1 MDEFDI
7 DIDEPVE
14 DAPPR
19 EAPPGSLVS
28 PGSTVG
34 GRFHVK
40 GLIGRGLLGEV
51 YRAIDAK
58 NERTVALRLLPH
70 GLFDAARLDR
80 LRQEIQRAAAL
91 KQKNIAAPFGM
102 GEEGE
107 FTFVTSEYVDGQ
119 SLKALMA
126 HKGTSGK
133 AFSLKGAYN
142 VVAHTCNALA
152 EAHKT
157 VVHGV
162 LSPGNVLVNRAGR
175 VKLTDFGFVR
185 VVADLPAFRERLT
198 AGKLY
203 FVAPELAATPQG
215 ADRRADIYSVG
226 ALLYEL
232 LAGREPGPG
241 APPVSKVRPDI
252 PREIDQVIERC
263 MRQRPEDRFQDAGE
277 LKAALLQAVEA
288 RPAAQAPA
296 AAAGASPPAA
306 AAKRAP
312 FGAGLTPGTQPG
324 LGSQPGKP
332 IPLGTIPGIGP
343 SGGLP
348 GPAPARPA
356 APPLG
361 TQPGV
366 GLAAPAAKP
375 EGLPEPAPP
384 AELVDENDERWLVQ
398 KDRLDFGP
406 YSLIEVRRR
415 IENAE
420 FLGDHFIVDQQT
432 GMRRRIRDLPAL
444 RDFVR
449 EGEVRREQIRREAAD
464 TVHKKQERRRLGML
478 ALIVVGVLALGGGA
492 VTYVVV
498 YRQTPVN
505 TTQIVIQDKGAGL
518 DRDMQNLIA
527 GIQISS
533 SIEEG
538 KKKRRGGGRRV
549 GGRTGGAEGPD
560 VINLGDVSKD
570 GGDEQASP
578 EDINNTMRSNFRSLA
593 ACMLDARRRDPGLR
607 KVDIAFN
614 VHGDGQARNIRVN
627 GSSGD
632 ALTSCIAG
640 RMSGFRFPRYTG
652 PPTRARWDMRMN

>member
-1 MDEFDI
+1 MDIDI

-40 GLIGRGLLGEV
+40 GFIGRGLLGEV

-70 GLFDAARLDR
+70 GLFDAPRLER
-80 LRQEIQRAAAL
+80 LRQEIQRAATL

-119 SLKALMA
+119 SLRSLMA

-142 VVAHTCNALA
+142 VVAHTCNALV

-185 VVADLPAFRERLT
+185 VVADLPAFRERL
-198 AGKLY
+198 AGGRLY
-203 FVAPELAATPQG
+203 FVAPELAATPQA
-215 ADRRADIYSVG
+215 ADRRADVFSVG

-232 LAGREPGPG
+232 LTGREPAVGGPL
-241 APPVSKVRPDI
+241 VSKLRPDL
-252 PREIDQVIERC
+252 PKEIDKVVERC
-263 MRQRPEDRFQDAGE
+263 MRQRPEDRFPDATE
-277 LKAALLQAVEA
+277 LKAALLAAVEA
-288 RPAAQAPA
+288 KPAPAQAAAPA
-296 AAAGASPPAA
+296 AAAP
-306 AAKRAP
+306 AKRVP
-312 FGAGLTPGTQPG
+312 FGGGLAAGTQPG
-324 LGSQPGKP
+324 VGSQPGKAP
-332 IPLGTIPGIGP
+332 IPLGTIPGVGP
-343 SGGLP
+343 A
-348 GPAPARPA
+348 GPAPAGPA
-356 APPLG
+356 PLS
-361 TQPGV
+361 TQPGIA
-366 GLAAPAAKP
+366 LAAAKAA
-375 EGLPEPAPP
+375 GLPEPAPP

-464 TVHKKQERRRLGML
+464 TVHKNQERRRFGML
-478 ALIVVGVLALGGGA
+478 ALIVVGVLALGGGG

-505 TTQIVIQDKGAGL
+505 TTEIKIVDKGEGL
-518 DRDMQNLIA
+518 DRDMQTLLA

-538 KKKRRGGGRRV
+538 KKKRRGGGRR
-549 GGRTGGAEGPD
+549 GGRGAGGGGAEGPD

-593 ACMLDARRRDPGLR
+593 ACMLDARRRDAGLR
-607 KVDIAFN
+607 KVDIAFD
-614 VHGDGQARNIRVN
+614 VHGDGSARNIRVN

-632 ALTSCIAG
+632 ALTGCISG
-640 RMSGFRFPRYTG
+640 RMAGFRFPRYTG
-652 PPTRARWDMRMN
+652 PKTRARWDMRMN

>member
-1 MDEFDI
+1 MEDIDI

-28 PGSTVG
+28 PGTTLG

-40 GLIGRGLLGEV
+40 SFIGRGLLGEV

-70 GLFDAARLDR
+70 GLFDAPRMER
-80 LRQEIQRAAAL
+80 LRQEIQRAATL
-91 KQKNIAAPFGM
+91 KQKNIAAPYGM
-102 GEEGE
+102 GDEAE

-119 SLKALMA
+119 SLRSLMA

-133 AFSLKGAYN
+133 AFSLKGGYN
-142 VVAHTCNALA
+142 VVAHTCNALV

-157 VVHGV
+157 CVHGV
-162 LSPGNVLVNRAGR
+162 LSPGNVIVNRAGR

-185 VVADLPAFRERLT
+185 VVADLPQFRERLA
-198 AGKLY
+198 AGRLY
-203 FVAPELAATPQG
+203 FVAPELAATPQA
-215 ADRRADIYSVG
+215 ADKRADIYSVG

-232 LAGREPGPG
+232 LAGREPAAGC
-241 APPVSKVRPDI
+241 PPVSKLRPDI
-252 PREIDQVIERC
+252 PKEFDKVVERC
-263 MRQRPEDRFQDAGE
+263 MRQRPEDRFQDATE
-277 LKAALLQAVEA
+277 LKAALLAAVEA
-288 RPAAQAPA
+288 KPAPAPA
-296 AAAGASPPAA
+296 AAAP
-306 AAKRAP
+306 AKRAP
-312 FGAGLTPGTQPG
+312 FGGGLAT
-324 LGSQPGKP
+324 GSQPGIGSQPGQP
-332 IPLGTIPGIGP
+332 IPLGTIPGV
-343 SGGLP
+343 
-348 GPAPARPA
+348 GPAGPPPTPARPA
-356 APPLG
+356 PLA
-361 TQPGV
+361 TQPGMPQ
-366 GLAAPAAKP
+366 ASTAAKAA
-375 EGLPEPAPP
+375 GLPEPAPS
-384 AELVDENDERWLVQ
+384 ADMVDEKDERWLVQ

-432 GMRRRIRDLPAL
+432 GMRRRIRDLPIL

-478 ALIVVGVLALGGGA
+478 ALIVVGVLALGGGG
-492 VTYVVV
+492 VTYVMV

-505 TTQIVIQDKGAGL
+505 TTQITIADKGEGM
-518 DRDMQNLIA
+518 DRDMKDLLA

-538 KKKRRGGGRRV
+538 KKKRRGGGRR
-549 GGRTGGAEGPD
+549 GGRGGGGGAEGPD

-593 ACMLDARRRDPGLR
+593 ACMLEARRRDPGLR
-607 KVDIAFN
+607 KVDIAFD
-614 VHGDGQARNIRVN
+614 VHGDGQARNVRVN

-632 ALTSCIAG
+632 ALTSCVSG

-652 PPTRARWDMRMN
+652 PKTRARWDMRMN

>member
-1 MDEFDI
+1 MEDIDI

-28 PGSTVG
+28 PGATVG

-40 GLIGRGLLGEV
+40 SFIGRGLLGEV
-51 YRAIDAK
+51 YRAIDGK

-70 GLFDAARLDR
+70 GLFDATRIER
-80 LRQEIQRAAAL
+80 LRQEIQHAAAL
-91 KQKNIAAPFGM
+91 KQKNIAAPYGM

-107 FTFVTSEYVDGQ
+107 FTFVTAEYVDGQ
-119 SLKALMA
+119 SLRSLMA
-126 HKGTSGK
+126 HKGTTGK

-142 VVAHTCNALA
+142 VVAHTCNALV
-152 EAHKT
+152 EAHQT

-162 LSPGNVLVNRAGR
+162 LSPGNVIVNRAGR

-185 VVADLPAFRERLT
+185 VVADLPAFRERL
-198 AGKLY
+198 AGGKLY

-215 ADRRADIYSVG
+215 ADRRADIFSVG

-232 LAGREPGPG
+232 LTGREPSAGC
-241 APPVSKVRPDI
+241 PPVSKLRPDV
-252 PREIDQVIERC
+252 PREFDKVVERC
-263 MRQRPEDRFQDAGE
+263 MRQRPEDRYQDATE
-277 LKAALLQAVEA
+277 LKAALLHAVEA
-288 RPAAQAPA
+288 KPAPTQAAAASPA
-296 AAAGASPPAA
+296 AAAP
-306 AAKRAP
+306 AKRVP
-312 FGAGLTPGTQPG
+312 FGGGLAAGTHPGV
-324 LGSQPGKP
+324 GSQPGRAP
-332 IPLGTIPGIGP
+332 VPLGTIPGVGP
-343 SGGLP
+343 A

-356 APPLG
+356 PPIS

-366 GLAAPAAKP
+366 AQAAAKAA
-375 EGLPEPAPP
+375 GLPEPAPP
-384 AELVDENDERWLVQ
+384 ADLVDENDERWLVQ

-464 TVHKKQERRRLGML
+464 TVHKKQERRRFGML
-478 ALIVVGVLALGGGA
+478 ALIVVGVLALGGGTVA
-492 VTYVVV
+492 YVVV
-498 YRQTPVN
+498 YRQAPVN
-505 TTQIVIQDKGAGL
+505 TTQITIADKGEGL
-518 DRDMQNLIA
+518 DRDMKEMLA
-527 GIQISS
+527 AIQISS

-538 KKKRRGGGRRV
+538 KKRRRGGGRRV
-549 GGRTGGAEGPD
+549 GGRAGGAEGPD

-578 EDINNTMRSNFRSLA
+578 EDINNVMRSNFRSLA
-593 ACMLDARRRDPGLR
+593 ACMLEARRRDPGLR
-607 KVDIAFN
+607 KVDINFD
-614 VHGDGQARNIRVN
+614 VHGDGSARNIRVN

-632 ALTSCIAG
+632 ALTGCIAG
-640 RMSGFRFPRYTG
+640 RMAGFRFPRYTG
-652 PPTRARWDMRMN
+652 PKTRARWDMRMN

>member
-1 MDEFDI
+1 MEDIDI

-28 PGSTVG
+28 PGSTIG
-34 GRFHVK
+34 GRFHIK
-40 GLIGRGLLGEV
+40 SFIGRGLLGEV

-70 GLFDAARLDR
+70 GLFDAARLDK
-80 LRQEIQRAAAL
+80 LRQEIQKAAAL

-107 FTFVTSEYVDGQ
+107 FTFVTAEYVDGQ
-119 SLKALMA
+119 SLRALMA
-126 HKGTSGK
+126 HKGTTGK

-142 VVAHTCNALA
+142 VVAHTCNALV
-152 EAHKT
+152 EAHKSC
-157 VVHGV
+157 VHGV

-175 VKLTDFGFVR
+175 VKLTDFGFVK
-185 VVADLPAFRERLT
+185 VVADLPQFRERLA
-198 AGKLY
+198 AGRLY
-203 FVAPELAATPQG
+203 FVAPELAATPQA
-215 ADRRADIYSVG
+215 ADRRADIFSIG
-226 ALLYEL
+226 AVLYEL
-232 LAGREPGPG
+232 MTGREPAAG
-241 APPVSKVRPDI
+241 APPVSKLRTDVPK
-252 PREIDQVIERC
+252 EIDKVIERC
-263 MRQRPEDRFQDAGE
+263 MRQRPEDRFQDAAE
-277 LKAALLQAVEA
+277 LKAALLAAVEA
-288 RPAAQAPA
+288 KPAPAQAAAPA
-296 AAAGASPPAA
+296 AAAP
-306 AAKRAP
+306 AKRQP
-312 FGAGLTPGTQPG
+312 FGGGLAAGTAPGVA
-324 LGSQPGKP
+324 SQPGKAP
-332 IPLGTIPGIGP
+332 VPLGTIPGVGP
-343 SGGLP
+343 A
-348 GPAPARPA
+348 GPAPGAR
-356 APPLG
+356 APVA

-366 GLAAPAAKP
+366 PQAAAAK
-375 EGLPEPAPP
+375 EGLPAPAPS
-384 AELVDENDERWLVQ
+384 ADMVDENDERWLVQ

-464 TVHKKQERRRLGML
+464 TVHKKQERRRLGLM

-505 TTQIVIQDKGAGL
+505 TTEIKIVDKGEGL
-518 DRDMQNLIA
+518 DRDMQTLLA

-533 SIEEG
+533 SVEEG

-549 GGRTGGAEGPD
+549 GRGGGAAEGPD

-607 KVDIAFN
+607 KVDIAFD
-614 VHGDGQARNIRVN
+614 VHGDGSARNIRVN

-632 ALTSCIAG
+632 ALTGCVAG
-640 RMSGFRFPRYTG
+640 RMAGFRFPRYTG
-652 PPTRARWDMRMN
+652 PKTRARWDMRMN